1 MDGLEECIIWQACG
15 IGFGLAPGGGGTRT
29 SDRVCQEC
37 PEGYESNE
45 ISAAE
50 CTAIQTFTIV
60 YIVVA
65 SIVTCLFCMFG
76 YRQYRKWKYA
86 KYIAEKKSRIAPV
99 KKKKRRKK
107 KKNKG
112 KVAPDE
118 KA

>member
-65 SIVTCLFCMFG
+65 SIGTCLFCMFG